1 MSYQVLSRKW
11 RPQRFDEIVGQV
23 HITRTL
29 QNAISMDRVA
39 HGYLFSGSRGVGK
52 TTTARILAK
61 ALSCKN
67 IQENNPCNT
76 CITCKEI
83 TQGSSLDIQELDGA
97 SNRGIDEIRGL
108 REAVKYPPNIS
119 PYRIYIID
127 EVHMLTREAF
137 NALLKTL
144 EEPPPHVI
152 FIMATTDAHKV
163 PTTILSRTQKFD
175 FKPIAINP
183 MSEYLKSI
191 LHKENISYE
200 DEAIHLIAQK
210 ADGSLRDSLSLLD
223 QVIAYANEKLNT
235 NTVRDV
241 LGIIEENVFLEI
253 FKLMNENNQ
262 QQLISYINNLLN
274 EGFSIYNFITG
285 FNEFTRNCM
294 LYKND
299 NSKNYNLSEESITW
313 LKNES
318 KLKVEDILH
327 ILDLCL
333 KFESNLKNTLQ
344 PQISLEAI
352 FMKLAMRNA
361 SVDIAPLASRGENE
375 TPVIENTQ
383 PVIETKH
390 VEEKE
395 PKDIET
401 IENNVEPK
409 KVETET
415 SNETANIASNENA
428 EKKQLLTLDIIKESW
443 GNIITELEKINSK
456 IAHFL
461 EDVILTEYNDSK
473 LFLELASGNKF
484 QLTALEKDIH
494 QIETVIFNILNE
506 KIKLSFQL
514 QKEPETGEKEKKTKN
529 TEHPLFEKV
538 IETFDGEIIR

>member
-29 QNAISMDRVA
+29 QNAINMDRVA
-39 HGYLFSGSRGVGK
+39 HGYLFSGARGVGK

-67 IQENNPCNT
+67 IQENNPCNN
-76 CITCKEI
+76 CVTCKEI

-108 REAVKYPPNIS
+108 REAVKYPPNNS

-144 EEPPPHVI
+144 EEPPPHII

-175 FKPIAINP
+175 FKPIAISP

-191 LHKENISYE
+191 LHKENISFE
-200 DEAIHLIAQK
+200 DEAINLIAQK

-241 LGIIEENVFLEI
+241 LGIIEENVFLDI
-253 FKLMNENNQ
+253 IKLMNDKNSKK
-262 QQLISYINNLLN
+262 LISYINDLLN
-274 EGFSIYNFITG
+274 EGFSISNFITG

-299 NSKNYNLSEESITW
+299 TSKKYNLSENSENW
-313 LKNES
+313 LKNDCGFTTNE
-318 KLKVEDILH
+318 ILN
-327 ILDLCL
+327 ILDTCL

-352 FMKLAMRNA
+352 LMKLSIDSTNIN
-361 SVDIAPLASRGENE
+361 STPLTSK
-375 TPVIENTQ
+375 IENNTSAEKNVQ
-383 PVIETKH
+383 PTIEKTKH
-390 VEEKE
+390 TKEIE
-395 PKDIET
+395 PKDV
-401 IENNVEPK
+401 ENNNIEQKKINTKSSNTDSNVE
-409 KVETET
+409 
-415 SNETANIASNENA
+415 SNNKE
-428 EKKQLLTLDIIKESW
+428 EKQFITLDLIKDYWEE
-443 GNIITELEKINSK
+443 IITELEKINSK
-456 IAHFL
+456 IARFL
-461 EDVILTEYNDSK
+461 EDVILTEYNNSI
-473 LFLELASGNKF
+473 LVLELISGNRF
-484 QLTALEKDIH
+484 QLTALEKDIN
-494 QIETVIFNILNE
+494 QIETTISNILNE

-514 QKEPETGEKEKKTKN
+514 LEETENERKEKKN
-529 TEHPLFEKV
+529 TEHPLIDKV